1 MLFSAVLFDSKRMRK
16 IFLVG
21 PSSELVEKL
30 LIAEQQK
37 KKNDR
42 KKEKRKKRC
51 FINKSCLCSH
61 SFLPFC
67 NEPIYKN
74 YF

>member
-30 LIAEQQK
+30 MIAEQQK
-37 KKNDR
+37 KKMIEKKKKGR
-42 KKEKRKKRC
+42 KHA
-51 FINKSCLCSH
+51 S
-61 SFLPFC
+61 
-67 NEPIYKN
+67 
-74 YF
+74 